1 MSNREAKFL
10 ALAWSDNP
18 TLLAEDLTAFMSW
31 LKQNALQ
38 SHQDGAGTPDDR
50 TASLRIITNSAAEAL
65 QRVVPLSDALSAYRR
80 LVQKPQI
87 DTTVLL
93 PLVESLSAAAEAQL
107 DVAVSV
113 IPDIERHIADFRRW
127 AQIQAQKESDIP
139 LRSEILKTTIEELGD
154 ELLVLTDENGSV
166 KLRGTSNIP
175 MFLAFWRARGHRLG
189 PEAFLDI
196 DRNVRK
202 TNLDRHRTRLCA
214 LLQRVLL
221 EIVADGNGLKLQKC
235 RE

>member
-175 MFLAFWRARGHRLG
+175 MFLA
-189 PEAFLDI
+189 
-196 DRNVRK
+196 
-202 TNLDRHRTRLCA
+202 
-214 LLQRVLL
+214 
-221 EIVADGNGLKLQKC
+221 
-235 RE
+235 